1 MANIKPVSILRD
13 KEVLDEVSTSGEPLY
28 VTKNGESYLIVM
40 SPGTYE
46 EIVQERDHYK
56 KSLEREK
63 ELKSLMSKVDRSR
76 GNIESGESYSEA
88 DMDQLI
94 DGIT

>member
-13 KEVLDEVSTSGEPLY
+13 KEILDEVSTSGEPLY

-40 SPGTYE
+40 SPETYE

-56 KSLEREK
+56 NALEREK

-76 GNIESGESYSEA
+76 KNIESSEIYSEA
-88 DMDQLI
+88 DMDQMI

>member
-1 MANIKPVSILRD
+1 
-13 KEVLDEVSTSGEPLY
+13 
-28 VTKNGESYLIVM
+28 M
-40 SPGTYE
+40 SPDTYE
-46 EIVQERDHYK
+46 AIVQERDHYK

-63 ELKSLMSKVDRSR
+63 ELKSLMSKVDKSR
-76 GNIESGESYSEA
+76 KNIESGESYTET